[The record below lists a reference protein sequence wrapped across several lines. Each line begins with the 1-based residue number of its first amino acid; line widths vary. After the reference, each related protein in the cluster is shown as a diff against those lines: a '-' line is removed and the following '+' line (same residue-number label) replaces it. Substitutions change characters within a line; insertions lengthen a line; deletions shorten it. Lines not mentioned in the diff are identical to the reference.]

1 MLAAVMPVSCANSTS
16 ALPVPHLKPGPLTDK
31 VPPSNWLH
39 EAVIFYRVK
48 EAEGGPSFTL

>member
-1 MLAAVMPVSCANSTS
+1 MPVSCANSTS